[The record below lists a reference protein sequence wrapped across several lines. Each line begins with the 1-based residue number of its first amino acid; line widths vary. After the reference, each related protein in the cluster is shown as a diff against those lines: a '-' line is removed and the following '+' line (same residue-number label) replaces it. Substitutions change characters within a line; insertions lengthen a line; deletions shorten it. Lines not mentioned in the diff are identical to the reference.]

1 MARARKK
8 CRRTRFKF
16 AEIRRDLAVA
26 LDLGGNKAIQDVE
39 WHSGV
44 MSPPQLPHVSLF
56 LLERVHLFQ
65 TTTTKTCCRFQSL
78 ENYHSEI
85 NDADKV
91 RPLR

>member
-1 MARARKK
+1 M
-8 CRRTRFKF
+8 
-16 AEIRRDLAVA
+16 A

-78 ENYHSEI
+78 ENYHSKI

>member
-16 AEIRRDLAVA
+16 AEIRRDLAMA

-44 MSPPQLPHVSLF
+44 MSPPFILDDDHQDVLPVSIIG
-56 LLERVHLFQ
+56 
-65 TTTTKTCCRFQSL
+65 
-78 ENYHSEI
+78 NYHSKI